1 MTEDINSSLFS
12 QEDLTEMEASQF
24 MGRQDGPC
32 TVLGLSFASDSDR
45 REYFREELRKRLPEL
60 KKIEGYPIAS
70 DDDVISLS
78 DPPFYTACPNPWLND
93 FIREWE
99 IQKKELVSQK
109 KRVIEKNVSQPYAID
124 VSEGK
129 NNPVYTAHTY
139 HTKVPHPAIMRYIL
153 HYTEPGDIVYDG
165 FAGTGMTGVAAQ
177 ACGNPSRDQ
186 RERIEQDFRNYNETA
201 IWGQRHAICGDL
213 SPYASLI
220 SYNYNTPTDY
230 RLFKSE
236 VERIFNEVKD
246 EIGWMYQTKVNGK
259 NATIDYVVW
268 SDVCVCQHCGKEFH
282 YWDAAVDEA
291 NKKMNDSLVCPHC
304 KAIQEGNPTKAFI
317 TKIDRST
324 GSTYQA
330 IKRVPK
336 IVVCRTIEGK
346 RLEKKAEDFDLELA
360 QRIEEFDSPY
370 WYPTE
375 KMMNI
380 GSGWGD
386 TWRAGVHSGVT
397 MVHQFYT
404 TRNLIALATILDK
417 INSSKLPNKAKF
429 IFTGMINRST
439 IMNRVHFKNY
449 FFGGG
454 GWNAGHLKGTL
465 YIPSAPVETSILEQ
479 VEDKMNGYLRAI
491 PMLPREYDNALYV
504 ASAEN
509 SSIADE
515 SIDYIFVDP
524 PFGANIMYSELN
536 FLPESWL
543 KVVTNNKTEAIEN
556 NSQGKDT
563 NSYLSEMEKC
573 FMEFYRILKPQHWM
587 TVEFSN
593 TSAAVWNAIQRA
605 ISRAGFVIANV
616 AALDKKQGGMRSI
629 TTSTAVRQDLAISC
643 YKPSETL
650 IESFEQN
657 NTIDLWEFIDEHLHH
672 LPVHLA
678 KGKSTEAIV
687 ERSAK
692 ILFDRLISFFVEKGL
707 PVPID
712 ASDFQ
717 RGLRERYEECDGMFF
732 TAIQL
737 NEYLEKKKSA
747 PEFVPMGLIVGNEAD
762 GIEWLRIRLRD
773 NPQTYQ
779 DIQPDWLQAIG
790 GIRRGDILPGLDELL
805 EENFIQ
811 EADGTWRLPNIQDDV
826 DKDKLR
832 TKALLKEF
840 KAYVEAA
847 SKPKA
852 KIKEV
857 RVEAI
862 RAGFKQCY
870 IDKDFATIVKVG
882 DKIPQNLLSEDEIL
896 LQFYDIALSHV

>member
-1 MTEDINSSLFS
+1 MADENNNLIFS
-12 QEDLTEMEASQF
+12 NEVLDEVEASTYS
-24 MGRQDGPC
+24 GRVKTGPV
-32 TVLGLSFASDSDR
+32 TVLGHTFANDEER
-45 REYFREELRKRLPEL
+45 RAFFREELRKKLPEL
-60 KKIEGYPIAS
+60 KKIEGFPIGEDEDIIA
-70 DDDVISLS
+70 LS
-78 DPPFYTACPNPWLND
+78 DPPFYTACPNPWLDD
-93 FIREWE
+93 FIAEWE
-99 IQKKELVSQK
+99 IEKKQMVSAG
-109 KRVIEKNVSQPYAID
+109 KRIAEKVVTEPYASD

-129 NNPVYTAHTY
+129 NNPVYSAHTY

-153 HYTEPGDIVYDG
+153 HYTEPGDIVFDG

-177 ACGNPSRDQ
+177 ACANPTPDQ
-186 RERIEQDFRNYNETA
+186 KERIEQDLKGSKA
-201 IWGQRHAICGDL
+201 VWGQRHAICGDL

-236 VERIFNEVKD
+236 VERIFKEVKE
-246 EIGWMYQTKVNGK
+246 EIGWMYKTSVNSRE
-259 NATIDYVVW
+259 ATIDYVVW
-268 SDVCVCQHCGKEFH
+268 SDVCVCQHCGKEFL
-282 YWDAAVDEA
+282 YWDAAVDEE
-291 NKKMNDSLVCPHC
+291 NKKMNDDLICPHC
-304 KAIQEGNPTKAFI
+304 KAKQEGNVTKANV
-317 TKIDRST
+317 TKIDKST
-324 GSTYQA
+324 AIAYQA
-330 IKRVPK
+330 IKREPK
-336 IVVCRTIEGK
+336 IVVCKTSDGK
-346 RLEKKAEDFDLELA
+346 RHEKKADDKDLALA
-360 QRIEEFDSPY
+360 QKIEEFDSPY
-370 WYPTE
+370 WYPTD

-404 TRNLIALATILDK
+404 TRNLIALATILNK
-417 INSSKLPNKAKF
+417 INNSKLPNKAKF

-479 VEDKMNGYLRAI
+479 VEDKLNGYLRAI
-491 PMLPREYDNALYV
+491 PMLPRDYDNALFV

-509 SSIADE
+509 ASIHDE

-543 KVVTNNKTEAIEN
+543 KVVTNNRSEAIEN

-563 NSYLSEMEKC
+563 NAYLTEMEKC
-573 FMEFYRILKPQHWM
+573 FCEFYRILKPRRWM

-605 ISRAGFVIANV
+605 ISKAGFVIANV

-643 YKPSETL
+643 YKPSEEL
-650 IESFEQN
+650 INSYM
-657 NTIDLWEFIDEHLHH
+657 TTKSIDMWEFIEEHLNH

-692 ILFDRLISFFVEKGL
+692 ILYDRLISFFVEKGL
-707 PVPID
+707 PVPVD
-712 ASDFQ
+712 ATDFQ
-717 RGLRERYEECDGMFF
+717 KGLKERYEEMDGMYF
-732 TAIQL
+732 TPVQL
-737 NEYLEKKKSA
+737 NEYLDKKKKA

-762 GIEWLRIRLRD
+762 GIEWLRNRLRD

-790 GIRRGDILPGLDELL
+790 GLRRGDILPGLDELL

-811 EADGTWRLPNIQDDV
+811 EPDETWRLPNIQDDV

-832 TKALLKEF
+832 EKALLKEF
-840 KAYVEAA
+840 KVYVEAA
-847 SKPKA
+847 SKPRSR
-852 KIKEV
+852 IKEV

-862 RAGFKQCY
+862 RCGFKKCY
-870 IDKDFATIVKVG
+870 MDKDFATIVMVG
-882 DKIPQNLLSEDEIL
+882 DKIPQNLLTEDDIL
-896 LQFYDIALSHV
+896 LQFYDIARTRV